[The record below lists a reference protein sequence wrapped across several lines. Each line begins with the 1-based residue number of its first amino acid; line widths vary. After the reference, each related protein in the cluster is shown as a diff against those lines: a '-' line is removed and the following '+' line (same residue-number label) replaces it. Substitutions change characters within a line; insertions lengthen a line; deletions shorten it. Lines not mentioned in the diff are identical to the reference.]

1 MTNSSCCTVRHQPPV
16 VAPANPGKSFLNAI
30 FLFLVLFTACA
41 AAAQER
47 MTQNRL
53 HDLIVDTGTDVI
65 ISGNTVQFTINDVRL
80 ICISDSAADR
90 MRILSPI
97 IELSEIDGEQLLLAL
112 AANYHSV
119 LDARYALSE
128 GVIYAAYIHPLSSLS
143 KNEFLSAVSQVATAR
158 ITFGNEYSSG
168 ELIFPGSNP

>member
-1 MTNSSCCTVRHQPPV
+1 MINSNNGSGWYMSPV
-16 VAPANPGKSFLNAI
+16 TAPENSGKAFVKTI
-30 FLFLVLFTACA
+30 VLFLVLFSACA
-41 AAAQER
+41 ATAQET

-53 HDLIVDTGTDVI
+53 HDLIVDIGTDVM

-112 AANYHSV
+112 AANYHTV

-143 KNEFLSAVSQVATAR
+143 EGELLSAISQVATAR

-168 ELIFPGSNP
+168 ALVFPGTNP